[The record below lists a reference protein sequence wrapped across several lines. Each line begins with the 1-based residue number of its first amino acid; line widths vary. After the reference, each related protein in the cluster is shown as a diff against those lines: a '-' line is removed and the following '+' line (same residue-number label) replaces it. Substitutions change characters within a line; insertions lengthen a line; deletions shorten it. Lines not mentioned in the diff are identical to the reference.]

1 MASGRLELYNIRSS
15 RGPTTIRL
23 EPEFWQVLEQISKRE
38 GLSINVIIQNIDA
51 TRGTFGRTGACR
63 VFILQYCLL
72 TATALGQD
80 AAGHGGSSEHLTRS
94 DRAFGSQVAGRN
106 AASMAR
112 PDVAPDRLCQRIGT
126 RSAAGPSSP
135 PFHLLSPARMGSSRG
150 PERRSG
156 SVQAASAILGQTFDT
171 SKSGCR
177 LAVGKPLMIDPGRPS
192 DGAAGA

>member
-23 EPEFWQVLEQISKRE
+23 EPEFWQVLEEISKRE
-38 GLSINVIIQNIDA
+38 GLSINVIIQKIDA

-63 VFILQYCLL
+63 VFILQYCRS
-72 TATALGQD
+72 TAAALGHD
-80 AAGHGGSSEHLTRS
+80 AAGHGDASERLTRS
-94 DRAFGSQVAGRN
+94 DRAFGSQVAGRT

-112 PDVAPDRLCQRIGT
+112 PDAAPDRLYQRIGA
-126 RSAAGPSSP
+126 RSAADPGSP
-135 PFHLLSPARMGSSRG
+135 PFHLLSPTRTGSSRG
-150 PERRSG
+150 PERKSG

-177 LAVGKPLMIDPGRPS
+177 LGSRKTA
-192 DGAAGA
+192 DG